1 MGLLSNGYRHM
12 LTGRM
17 FGATAL
23 DGANPSVL
31 RNRFNQAAPM
41 RNRFISEGI
50 TSQLA
55 AIPSGHRHPSAW
67 VMPQKPGAIS
77 SRNEAVMAFASTANG
92 VMGYPV
98 AGSAEFAVS
107 VLDATIFPIDDSSPI
122 RTGSLTISI
131 SVADAEGQLISSG
144 SGSASFSILPN
155 TPLLTASLGGVG
167 ESAFSITT
175 NAPVLGAEA
184 SGVGVSNF
192 SFSASGAILPTNDA
206 SPLRTGTA
214 TITLSGSLLPYA
226 IGSMVGTTD
235 VATEL
240 TPDSV
245 ASAVWSALAAE
256 FNDSGSMGNKLNTA
270 SSGGVDMDALA
281 ASVWSYATRSMT
293 PAERSALADAVWGKA
308 LP

>member
-12 LTGRM
+12 LNGKM
-17 FGATAL
+17 FGATVL

-31 RNRFNQAAPM
+31 LNLFNQAAPK
-41 RNRFISEGI
+41 RNQFLGEGI
-50 TSQLA
+50 ASQLA

-107 VLDATIFPIDDSSPI
+107 ALDATIFPIDDSSPI

-144 SGSASFSILPN
+144 SGSASFSVVPN
-155 TPLLTASLGGVG
+155 TPLLTASIGGAG

-175 NAPVLGAEA
+175 NTPVLGAEA
-184 SGVGVSNF
+184 SGTGISNF
-192 SFSASGAILPTNDA
+192 SFAASGAILPLNDA

-226 IGSMVGTTD
+226 LGNMIGTTD
-235 VATEL
+235 VVTEL
-240 TPDSV
+240 TPDAV

-256 FNDSGSMGNKLNTA
+256 FNDAGSMGNKLNTA
-270 SSGGVDMDALA
+270 SSGGVDLDALA

-293 PAERSALADAVWGKA
+293 TAEREALADAVWNKTI
-308 LP
+308 